1 MKAQSRLMSLVE
13 AWSNVAVGFVINLFA
28 NLLILP
34 LFGLQVTLSDA
45 FGIGLVFTL
54 ISVVRSYLLRR
65 FYERLRLRG

>member
-1 MKAQSRLMSLVE
+1 MKAQTRLMSFIE

-45 FGIGLVFTL
+45 LGIGLVFTI
-54 ISVVRSYLLRR
+54 ISVIRSYLLRR